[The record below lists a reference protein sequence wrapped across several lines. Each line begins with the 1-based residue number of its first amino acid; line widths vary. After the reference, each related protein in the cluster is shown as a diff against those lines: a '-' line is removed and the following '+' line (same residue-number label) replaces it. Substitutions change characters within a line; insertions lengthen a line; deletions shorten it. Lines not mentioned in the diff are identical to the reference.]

1 MPAIPPGTIETA
13 DACTMVIFGAS
24 GDLTKRKLLPALY
37 NLAAAGQLPRNFSAV
52 GYARSGLSNEEFRDR
67 MREAVGEYV
76 SGRAGEGSAW
86 EKFAQ
91 GLVYVRGGYEEGEGY
106 RRLKE
111 TLAGI
116 EGKSASAGNRIF
128 YLATPPD
135 LYAPII
141 RQIAA
146 ASLARK
152 DQPGTGWTRIVIEK
166 PFGTDL
172 ETARELSR
180 QVHEVFDERQVY
192 RIDHYL
198 GKETVQNILVFRFA
212 NAVFEPIWN
221 RRYVD
226 HVQITAAERVGV
238 EDRGGYYEGAGVIR
252 DMFQNHLLQLL
263 CLTAMEPPVAFTADA
278 VRDEKVKV
286 LRSVQPISPEEINRG
301 AVRGQYGRG
310 KLGDSEV
317 KAYREEDGVARD
329 STRETYAA
337 VKLWIEN
344 WRWEGVPFYLRSGKR
359 LPKKITEIAI
369 HFKRPPLLL
378 FKACPI
384 EEVSPNVL
392 LLRIQ
397 PDEGISLTFE
407 VKPPGPE
414 ICVNSLSLD
423 FNYKGAFGAAPPEA
437 YEALLMD
444 CIRGD
449 STLFT
454 RHDWVELAWSLMS
467 PILKAWESTVPA
479 RFPNYPAGSW
489 GPEEASAFIEKD
501 DRHWREA

>member
-1 MPAIPPGTIETA
+1 MGAPE
-13 DACTMVIFGAS
+13 ACTVVIFGAS
-24 GDLTKRKLLPALY
+24 GDLTKRKLVPALHS
-37 NLAAAGQLPRNFSAV
+37 LAAAGQLPRNFSVV
-52 GYARSGLSNEEFRDR
+52 GYARSGLSNEEFRLR
-67 MREAVGEYV
+67 MRQAVSEYG
-76 SGRAGEGSAW
+76 SCTAGERSAW

-91 GLVYVRGGYEEGEGY
+91 DLVYVRGGFEEEGY

-111 TLAGI
+111 TLAAI
-116 EGKSASAGNRIF
+116 EGKSGSTKNRIF
-128 YLATPPD
+128 YLATPPG
-135 LYAPII
+135 LYAPIM

-146 ASLARK
+146 AGLARK
-152 DQPGTGWTRIVIEK
+152 DQPGTGWTRVVIEK
-166 PFGTDL
+166 PFGKDL
-172 ETARELSR
+172 ETARELGR
-180 QVHEVFDERQVY
+180 QVHEAFDERQVY

-226 HVQITAAERVGV
+226 HVQITAAESMGV
-238 EDRGGYYEGAGVIR
+238 EHRGGYYEKAGVIR

-263 CLTAMEPPVAFTADA
+263 CLTAMEPPIAFTADA

-286 LRSVQPISPEEINRG
+286 LRSVQPISPEEVDQV
-301 AVRGQYGRG
+301 AVRGQYGHE
-310 KLGDSEV
+310 KLGDNEV
-317 KAYREEDGVARD
+317 KAYREEDGVAPD

-337 VKLWIEN
+337 VKLLIEN

-369 HFKRPPLLL
+369 HFKQPPLLL

-384 EEVSPNVL
+384 EKVSPNVL

-407 VKPPGPE
+407 VKPPGSE

-423 FNYKGAFGAAPPEA
+423 FNYRGAFGAAPPEA
-437 YEALLMD
+437 YETLLLD
-444 CIRGD
+444 CMRGD

-454 RHDWVELAWSLMS
+454 RHDWVELAWFLMD
-467 PILKAWESTVPA
+467 PILRCWESKLPED
-479 RFPNYPAGSW
+479 FPNYAAGSS
-489 GPEEASAFIEKD
+489 GPRQADALIES
-501 DRHWREA
+501 DRRRWRQS